1 LLLEVFLIAEFLL
14 VVVEVDL
21 LGGVKLDVV
30 CLDEHLVADL
40 TREGVTGLQPLLS
53 DRRYHPSL

>member
-1 LLLEVFLIAEFLL
+1 M
-14 VVVEVDL
+14 VVEVDL